1 LVVADSHQP
10 DASFAFAASA
20 KSRRS
25 VQPSTPNNSVP
36 YNGLRQGDADGG
48 KGGLTM
54 RHDHRWLNIVLIIW
68 RKRCTANSSSFWK
81 SAGRKRSFCNPAVN
95 WRCA

>member
-1 LVVADSHQP
+1 
-10 DASFAFAASA
+10 
-20 KSRRS
+20 
-25 VQPSTPNNSVP
+25 
-36 YNGLRQGDADGG
+36 
-48 KGGLTM
+48 M

-95 WRCA
+95 